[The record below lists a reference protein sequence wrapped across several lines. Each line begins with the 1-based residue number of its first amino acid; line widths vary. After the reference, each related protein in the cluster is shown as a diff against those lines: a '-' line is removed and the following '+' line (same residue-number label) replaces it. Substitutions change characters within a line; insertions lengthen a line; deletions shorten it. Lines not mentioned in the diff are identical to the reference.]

1 MVENYFKCLITDLI
15 MSSVDYLMS
24 KADDLIL
31 KFYSTA
37 LWGELHS
44 IVNLGFGKVLRSI
57 NYNF

>member
-15 MSSVDYLMS
+15 MSCVDYLMS
-24 KADDLIL
+24 KADDLIF
-31 KFYSTA
+31 KFYSSA
-37 LWGELHS
+37 LWEELYS